1 MTGFY
6 KKLSNSWR
14 KHNSLLCIGLDPDP
28 EKIPGYLGSQ
38 PGNIFS
44 FNREIID
51 ATATWACAYKPQAA
65 YYNAVG
71 AEQQLADTIDYIRS
85 NYPEHVVILDSKRGD
100 IGATARMYA
109 MEAFVR
115 YQADAVTVN
124 PYMGGDTLEPY
135 LEYGNKGVIVL
146 CKTSNPGSG
155 DIQDLDT
162 AQGSVYRYVARL
174 AAGQWNKNRNIG
186 LVVGATYAG
195 IVGEIRQ
202 EVGEMPLLIPGIGT
216 QGGDLEKVLEVGLN
230 PDSTGLIIN
239 VSRAVIF
246 AGEGKGFAGAAADA
260 AEKMCIRIN
269 SCRRTAG
276 VVG

>member
-1 MTGFY
+1 MAGFY
-6 KKLSNSWR
+6 KKLSKSWR

-28 EKIPGYLGSQ
+28 QRIPGYLGSQ

-51 ATATWACAYKPQAA
+51 ATAAWACAYKPQAA
-65 YYNAVG
+65 YYNAIG

-109 MEAFVR
+109 MEAFER

-135 LEYGNKGVIVL
+135 LEYGDKGVIIL

-155 DIQDLDT
+155 DIQDLDIG
-162 AQGSVYRYVARL
+162 QGSVYRYVARL

-186 LVVGATYAG
+186 LVVGATVAG
-195 IVGEIRQ
+195 IVGEVRQ
-202 EVGEMPLLIPGIGT
+202 EVGEMPLLIPGVGT

-246 AGEGKGFAGAAADA
+246 AGEGKEFAGAAADA
-260 AEKMCIRIN
+260 AEKMCVRIN
-269 SCRRTAG
+269 DCRRTAG
-276 VVG
+276 AVG